1 MAQSEADAE
10 IVKHVDSDE
19 PDVAK
24 ISISKYTVKQDR
36 AGSSFAVYEISMESN
51 KYGRWQ
57 VRVRRRPPASLGR
70 DHTLRLPRATTTRL
84 PFLRLQRCAPVC
96 PLARS
101 TDDIMTSPS

>member
-57 VRVRRRPPASLGR
+57 VRVRRRPP
-70 DHTLRLPRATTTRL
+70 LPLAVTTPFDCRVPRL